1 MPRRYEKEI
10 EEIIERDDRRVRHA
24 ERVRSMSRWIRVSRP
39 RLALNSVNLM
49 MAGITLIIGGLIW
62 KSLFVLLGPVGAL
75 LFVAGCIM
83 YFTRPRQQSFQK
95 RWRGEVVDF
104 PVSRS
109 TQFRNFF
116 RKKR

>member
-10 EEIIERDDRRVRHA
+10 EEIIDRDDRRARRA
-24 ERVRSMSRWIRVSRP
+24 ERVRSMSRRISVSRP
-39 RLALNSVNLM
+39 RLTLSSVNLM
-49 MAGITLIIGGLIW
+49 MAGIALIIGGLIL
-62 KSLFVLLGPVGAL
+62 KSLFVFLGPVGVL
-75 LFVAGCIM
+75 LFGAGCIM
-83 YFTRPRQQSFQK
+83 YFTRPRQQSLQK

-109 TQFRNFF
+109 TQFRNFL